1 MKACLNSLL
10 SILLAGCA
18 TQATLTVNTWPE
30 GAVITEIGSGRFSGE
45 SPAVSYYNLNSKSP
59 KNSAGCYLVRG
70 FKAQWQS
77 GAVASTSETIT
88 LCGPS
93 TGDYNISIQRPQ
105 VGGLDRDQNYA
116 VQKQMLRAQQ
126 QQAKSAQDAALL
138 QMYMATKPQP
148 STTKMPINC
157 DRSIATGSYSC
168 Y

>member
-1 MKACLNSLL
+1 MKLIIALL
-10 SILLAGCA
+10 VATLVVGCA

-30 GAVITEIGSGRFSGE
+30 GAVITELGSGRFAGE

-70 FKAQWQS
+70 FQAQWQS
-77 GAVASTSETIT
+77 GAVSSTQETIT
-88 LCGPS
+88 LCGSS

-105 VGGLDRDQNYA
+105 VAGLDRDQNYA

-126 QQAKSAQDAALL
+126 KQAQSAQDAALL
-138 QMYMATKPQP
+138 QMYMATKPTQS
-148 STTKMPINC
+148 STRLPVECT
-157 DRSIATGSYSC
+157 RGVTGNYSC